1 MSYKVIHRFTD
12 LQDFNHLYNVG
23 DLFPRIGM
31 KVSQSRIDELA
42 SSKNKLKTPLIE
54 LEKDEKDKKMDD
66 FSQYMNEPE
75 ETKETEYTKT
85 EINRMSTADLKEL
98 AEKNGLDNSLS
109 GAELKKLLI
118 NHYGL

>member
-23 DLFPRIGM
+23 DVFPRIGM

-42 SSKNKLKTPLIE
+42 SGKNKLNTPLIK
-54 LEKDEKDKKMDD
+54 LEKDKKIDD

-75 ETKETEYTKT
+75 EAKETEYTKT

>member
-23 DLFPRIGM
+23 DVFPRIGM

-42 SSKNKLKTPLIE
+42 SSKNKLKTPLIK
-54 LEKDEKDKKMDD
+54 LENDKKIDG
-66 FSQYMNEPE
+66 FSQYMNPPE
-75 ETKETEYTKT
+75 ESTEAKETEYTKT

>member
-23 DLFPRIGM
+23 DVFPRIGM

-42 SSKNKLKTPLIE
+42 SGKNKLKTPLIE
-54 LEKDEKDKKMDD
+54 IEKDTKIDD
-66 FSQYMNEPE
+66 FSQYMNPPE
-75 ETKETEYTKT
+75 ESTEATETEYTKT

>member
-23 DLFPRIGM
+23 DAFPRIGM

-42 SSKNKLKTPLIE
+42 SNKNKLKTPLIE
-54 LEKDEKDKKMDD
+54 LEKDKKIDD

-85 EINRMSTADLKEL
+85 EINRMSTADLKKL
-98 AEKNGLDNSLS
+98 AEMNGLDNSLS
-109 GAELKKLLI
+109 GAELKKLLME
-118 NHYGL
+118 HYGL

>member
-1 MSYKVIHRFTD
+1 MSYKVIHRFAD

-54 LEKDEKDKKMDD
+54 LEKDNKIDD
-66 FSQYMNEPE
+66 FSQYMNPPE

-85 EINRMSTADLKEL
+85 EINRMSTADLREL

>member
-1 MSYKVIHRFTD
+1 
-12 LQDFNHLYNVG
+12 
-23 DLFPRIGM
+23 M

-42 SSKNKLKTPLIE
+42 SGKNKLKIPLIE
-54 LEKDEKDKKMDD
+54 LEKDKKIDD

-85 EINRMSTADLKEL
+85 EINRMSTADLKAL

>member
-23 DLFPRIGM
+23 DVFPRIGM
-31 KVSQSRIDELA
+31 NVSQSRIDELA
-42 SSKNKLKTPLIE
+42 GSKNKLRTPLIE
-54 LEKDEKDKKMDD
+54 LEKDKKNDD

-75 ETKETEYTKT
+75 EMKETEHTKT

-109 GAELKKLLI
+109 GAELKRLLI

>member
-1 MSYKVIHRFTD
+1 MTFGHKVK
-12 LQDFNHLYNVG
+12 YNGKWYMPGEKIAEVE
-23 DLFPRIGM
+23 
-31 KVSQSRIDELA
+31 KSA
-42 SSKNKLKTPLIE
+42 SSFSENTNLSA
-54 LEKDEKDKKMDD
+54 EK
-66 FSQYMNEPE
+66 S
-75 ETKETEYTKT
+75 YTKT

>member
-23 DLFPRIGM
+23 DTFPRIGM

-42 SSKNKLKTPLIE
+42 SSKNKLKTPLIK
-54 LEKDEKDKKMDD
+54 LEKDNKIDD

-75 ETKETEYTKT
+75 ETKETEYTET
-85 EINRMSTADLKEL
+85 EINRMSTADLKKL
-98 AEKNGLDNSLS
+98 AEMNGLDNSLS

-118 NHYGL
+118 EHYGL

>member
-23 DLFPRIGM
+23 DVFPRIGM
-31 KVSQSRIDELA
+31 KVSQARIDELA

-54 LEKDEKDKKMDD
+54 LEKDKKIDD
-66 FSQYMNEPE
+66 FSQYMDEPV
-75 ETKETEYTKT
+75 ETNGLEYTKT

-118 NHYGL
+118 EYYGL

>member
-1 MSYKVIHRFTD
+1 MSYKVIHRFAD

-42 SSKNKLKTPLIE
+42 SGKNKLKTPLIE
-54 LEKDEKDKKMDD
+54 IEKDKKIDD
-66 FSQYMNEPE
+66 FSQYMNPPE
-75 ETKETEYTKT
+75 ESTEATETEYTKT

-118 NHYGL
+118 EHYGL

>member
-54 LEKDEKDKKMDD
+54 LENDKKIDD
-66 FSQYMNEPE
+66 FSQYMNESQ

-85 EINRMSTADLKEL
+85 EINRMPTADLKEL

-118 NHYGL
+118 EHYGL

>member
-23 DLFPRIGM
+23 DVFPRIGM

-42 SSKNKLKTPLIE
+42 SGKNKLKTPLIE
-54 LEKDEKDKKMDD
+54 LEKDKKTDD
-66 FSQYMNEPE
+66 FSKYMNEPE

-109 GAELKKLLI
+109 GAELKRLLI

>member
-42 SSKNKLKTPLIE
+42 GSKNKLKTPLIK
-54 LEKDEKDKKMDD
+54 LENDKKIDD

-109 GAELKKLLI
+109 GAELKKLLV

>member
-23 DLFPRIGM
+23 DVFPRVGM
-31 KVSQSRIDELA
+31 KVSQSRIDELV

-54 LEKDEKDKKMDD
+54 LEKDKKIDD

-85 EINRMSTADLKEL
+85 EINRMSTADLKKL

>member
-31 KVSQSRIDELA
+31 KVSQARIDELA

-54 LEKDEKDKKMDD
+54 LENDKKIDD
-66 FSQYMNEPE
+66 FSKYMNEPV
-75 ETKETEYTKT
+75 ETNGLEYTKT

-118 NHYGL
+118 EHYGL

>member
-23 DLFPRIGM
+23 DVFPRIGM

-54 LEKDEKDKKMDD
+54 LEKDKKIDD

-75 ETKETEYTKT
+75 ETKETGYTKT

>member
-1 MSYKVIHRFTD
+1 MSYKVIHRFAD

-31 KVSQSRIDELA
+31 KVSQARIDELA

-54 LEKDEKDKKMDD
+54 LENDKKIDD
-66 FSQYMNEPE
+66 FSQYMNEPV
-75 ETKETEYTKT
+75 ETNGLEYTKT

-118 NHYGL
+118 EHYGL

>member
-23 DLFPRIGM
+23 DTFPRIGM

-54 LEKDEKDKKMDD
+54 LEIDKKIDD
-66 FSQYMNEPE
+66 FSFYMNEPE

-98 AEKNGLDNSLS
+98 AEKNGLDSSLS

>member
-23 DLFPRIGM
+23 DLFPRVGM

-42 SSKNKLKTPLIE
+42 SSKNKLKTPLIK
-54 LEKDEKDKKMDD
+54 LEKDKKIDD
-66 FSQYMNEPE
+66 FSQYMNPPE
-75 ETKETEYTKT
+75 ESTETTETEYTKT

-118 NHYGL
+118 EHYGL

>member
-23 DLFPRIGM
+23 DSFPRVGM

-54 LEKDEKDKKMDD
+54 IEKDTKIDD

-75 ETKETEYTKT
+75 ETEGTEYTKT

>member
-42 SSKNKLKTPLIE
+42 GSKNKLRTPLIE
-54 LEKDEKDKKMDD
+54 LEKDKKIDD

-75 ETKETEYTKT
+75 ETKEPEYTKT

-109 GAELKKLLI
+109 GADLKKILI
-118 NHYGL
+118 EHYGL

>member
-42 SSKNKLKTPLIE
+42 SGKNKLKIPLIE
-54 LEKDEKDKKMDD
+54 LEKDKKIDD
-66 FSQYMNEPE
+66 FSQYMNEPV
-75 ETKETEYTKT
+75 ETNGLEYTKT

-118 NHYGL
+118 EHYGL

>member
-23 DLFPRIGM
+23 DVFPRIGM

-54 LEKDEKDKKMDD
+54 IEKDIKIDD
-66 FSQYMNEPE
+66 FSQYMNPPE
-75 ETKETEYTKT
+75 ESTEATETEYTKT

-118 NHYGL
+118 EHYGL

>member
-23 DLFPRIGM
+23 DSFPRIGM

-54 LEKDEKDKKMDD
+54 LEKDKKIDD
-66 FSQYMNEPE
+66 FSQYMNEPV
-75 ETKETEYTKT
+75 ETNGLEYTKT

-118 NHYGL
+118 EHYGL

>member
-1 MSYKVIHRFTD
+1 MSYKVIHRFSD

-23 DLFPRIGM
+23 DSFPRIGM

-42 SSKNKLKTPLIE
+42 SGKNKLKTPLIK
-54 LEKDEKDKKMDD
+54 LEKDENVDD
-66 FSQYMNEPE
+66 FSQYMNESE
-75 ETKETEYTKT
+75 ETNETEYTKT
-85 EINRMSTADLKEL
+85 EINRMSTSDLKEL

-118 NHYGL
+118 SHYGL

>member
-23 DLFPRIGM
+23 DSFPRVGM

-42 SSKNKLKTPLIE
+42 SGKNKLRTPLIE
-54 LEKDEKDKKMDD
+54 LEKDKNNDD

-75 ETKETEYTKT
+75 ETKEAEYTKT

>member
-1 MSYKVIHRFTD
+1 MGYKVIHRFTD

-23 DLFPRIGM
+23 DVFPRIGM

-42 SSKNKLKTPLIE
+42 SGNNKLNTPLIE
-54 LEKDEKDKKMDD
+54 IEKDKKIDD
-66 FSQYMNEPE
+66 FSKYMNEPE

-118 NHYGL
+118 EHYGL

>member
-54 LEKDEKDKKMDD
+54 LEKDHKVDD

-85 EINRMSTADLKEL
+85 EINRMPTADLREL
-98 AEKNGLDNSLS
+98 AEKNGLDSSLS

>member
-12 LQDFNHLYNVG
+12 LQDFNHLYNAG
-23 DLFPRIGM
+23 DVFPRIGT

-54 LEKDEKDKKMDD
+54 LEKDKKIDD
-66 FSQYMNEPE
+66 FSQYMNEPV
-75 ETKETEYTKT
+75 ETNGLEYTKT
-85 EINRMSTADLKEL
+85 EINRMPTADLREL
-98 AEKNGLDNSLS
+98 AEKNGLDSSLS

>member
-42 SSKNKLKTPLIE
+42 SGKNKLKTPLIE
-54 LEKDEKDKKMDD
+54 IEKDTKIDD
-66 FSQYMNEPE
+66 FSQYMNPPE
-75 ETKETEYTKT
+75 ESTEATETEYTKT

>member
-42 SSKNKLKTPLIE
+42 SGKNKLKTPLIE
-54 LEKDEKDKKMDD
+54 LKNDKMIDD
-66 FSQYMNEPE
+66 FSQYMNKPE

-85 EINRMSTADLKEL
+85 EINRMSTADLREL
-98 AEKNGLDNSLS
+98 AEKNGLDSSLS